1 MWLAAILSSDHGAL
15 SAGEP
20 QALTAAPAEG
30 ENTATLASSLPNAS
44 APNANLAAVVSD
56 IDQTQR
62 PVNTMLR
69 YGEYCGPG
77 PKLVRASCLQL
88 AQLLAPQLDKRR

>member
-1 MWLAAILSSDHGAL
+1 MSIHSPKRHLVLLLAVLGAL

-20 QALTAAPAEG
+20 QTHLVEPEEGDAATQLSNLT
-30 ENTATLASSLPNAS
+30 NAS
-44 APNANLAAVVSD
+44 VPEMAKTSGASIERDPH
-56 IDQTQR
+56 R

-77 PKLVRASCLQL
+77 PELVSCCIV
-88 AQLLAPQLDKRR
+88 